1 MSDVRIGTT
10 GLQQGAW
17 RVFLQR
23 HRGEKLARA
32 HTAVAPRV
40 PRSEARAREKAF
52 FEDAS
57 ARLLAAHQLT
67 IRGGQPLELSSK
79 CHDEATQS
87 GLY

>member
-1 MSDVRIGTT
+1 MSDVRIGST
-10 GLQQGAW
+10 GLQQEAW

-23 HRGEKLARA
+23 HPGGKRARA
-32 HTAVAPRV
+32 NIAVAPRV
-40 PRSEARAREKAF
+40 PRSEARSRERAC

-57 ARLLAAHQLT
+57 ARLLAAPQLT
-67 IRGGQPLELSSK
+67 IHGGQPLELSSK